1 MKDRKMAATLH
12 TKHVAKILAVL
23 VTAVF
28 GLSLVGCSAADAAS
42 AGEETKVAVRVQT
55 AAKGTFETY
64 ARNSAK
70 VSAGQEIMVV
80 PKVAGTVKSVNFDIG
95 QKVAR
100 GDVLFVIDDADISLQ
115 AAQAEAGYLAAQANY
130 DRAVGGG
137 ASQQVLQVE
146 TAAAAAKINRDN
158 AELALSRTKAL
169 FEIGAASQQAL
180 EAAQSGFDLADE
192 QYRSAS
198 ENLEVTKNQVL
209 RENEAAASAALK
221 QAKAAFDLAQRQLE
235 NTVVTAEI
243 DGVVGMR
250 TISAGSVVGP
260 QAPVMSLVDISK
272 VTLEFGVSDTIV
284 NQIEAG
290 RTKVE
295 LTFSALGDKAF
306 SGMVKAV
313 SPAAGAQS
321 MTYLV
326 KVELDNPGG
335 NVKPGMFASVRV
347 ILSSLPDVISLPISA
362 VVTKDEGSYVYVV
375 QEEVAHLK
383 QVTTGEVNETD
394 IVITEGIAEG
404 EMVVVRG
411 QNLLEDLTPVLVAE
425 E

>member
-1 MKDRKMAATLH
+1 M
-12 TKHVAKILAVL
+12 
-23 VTAVF
+23 
-28 GLSLVGCSAADAAS
+28 
-42 AGEETKVAVRVQT
+42 
-55 AAKGTFETY
+55 
-64 ARNSAK
+64 
-70 VSAGQEIMVV
+70 
-80 PKVAGTVKSVNFDIG
+80 
-95 QKVAR
+95 
-100 GDVLFVIDDADISLQ
+100 
-115 AAQAEAGYLAAQANY
+115 
-130 DRAVGGG
+130 
-137 ASQQVLQVE
+137 
-146 TAAAAAKINRDN
+146 
-158 AELALSRTKAL
+158 
-169 FEIGAASQQAL
+169 
-180 EAAQSGFDLADE
+180 
-192 QYRSAS
+192 
-198 ENLEVTKNQVL
+198 TKNQVL

-260 QAPVMSLVDISK
+260 QGPVMSLVDISK

-290 RTKVE
+290 RTKLE

-375 QEEVAHLK
+375 QEGVAHLK